1 MIINKKWKVGE
12 LAKQTGLTVR
22 TLHHYDQIGLFSP
35 SEVTDSRHR
44 IYTETDITKLQ
55 QILSLKQLGFT
66 LEEIKETIENPDFN
80 PIEIIKVQL
89 ETTKKQI
96 EIQQKLY
103 SRLEGMYELL
113 SNQQEVQS
121 ENFIKLIEVINMS
134 EKYFTHEQLEKIK
147 IQNEQFSSEEKKEI
161 EDQWF
166 ELIAKIR
173 TELEKKTPTNHPEV
187 IELAKRWKELTNKF
201 TDGDPEIIKAAERFH
216 AENPNNAL
224 QHGIDIDE
232 KLYKF
237 IKESMSHI

>member
-1 MIINKKWKVGE
+1 
-12 LAKQTGLTVR
+12 
-22 TLHHYDQIGLFSP
+22 
-35 SEVTDSRHR
+35 
-44 IYTETDITKLQ
+44 
-55 QILSLKQLGFT
+55 
-66 LEEIKETIENPDFN
+66 
-80 PIEIIKVQL
+80 
-89 ETTKKQI
+89 
-96 EIQQKLY
+96 
-103 SRLEGMYELL
+103 
-113 SNQQEVQS
+113 
-121 ENFIKLIEVINMS
+121 MS

-173 TELEKKTPTNHPEV
+173 TELEKKTPSNHPEV
-187 IELAKRWKELTNKF
+187 IKLAKRWKELTNKF

>member
-1 MIINKKWKVGE
+1 MIIKKRWKVGE

-22 TLHHYDQIGLFSP
+22 TLHHYDQISLFSP
-35 SEVTDSRHR
+35 SEVTDSKHR
-44 IYTETDITKLQ
+44 IYTETDIVKLQ

-96 EIQQKLY
+96 EIQEKLY

-113 SNQQEVQS
+113 SNQQEVQP

-134 EKYFTHEQLEKIK
+134 EKYFTHEQLKKIK
-147 IQNEQFSSEEKKEI
+147 IQNEQFSLEEKKEI

-173 TELEKKTPTNHPEV
+173 TELEKKNPTNHPEV
-187 IELAKRWKELTNKF
+187 IKLAKHWKELTNKF
-201 TDGDPEIIKAAERFH
+201 TGGDSEIIKSAERFH

-224 QHGIDIDE
+224 QHGIDIDGN
-232 KLYKF
+232 LYKF
-237 IKESMSHI
+237 IKEAMSHI

>member
-1 MIINKKWKVGE
+1 MIIKKTWKVGE

-22 TLHHYDQIGLFSP
+22 TLHHYDQISLFSP
-35 SEVTDSRHR
+35 SEVTDSKHR
-44 IYTETDITKLQ
+44 IYTETDIVKLQ

-147 IQNEQFSSEEKKEI
+147 TQNEQFSSEEKKEI

-173 TELEKKTPTNHPEV
+173 TELEKKTPPNHPEV
-187 IELAKRWKELTNKF
+187 IELAKHWKELTNKF
-201 TDGDPEIIKAAERFH
+201 TSGDPEIIKAAERFH

-224 QHGIDIDE
+224 QHGIDIDG

-237 IKESMSHI
+237 IKEAMSHI